1 MLRTLVKK
9 DASHAKHASRMCW
22 YVPPMAKKRVPP
34 ARMLAENLKKLIAEE
49 GWSNRTLAAKSGVSD
64 RFIGMLLKGE
74 SQATVDVAEALAK
87 AFGLTGWQL
96 IMSNLDISAA
106 RKGNLARVIEKYQ
119 ASEGT
124 EREMFDLLAKQ
135 PADND
140 PDVTEPPPRPPSRV
154 EAVKSTVASRATKK
168 RNKDDRDAKK

>member
-1 MLRTLVKK
+1 MLRTQVKK
-9 DASHAKHASRMCW
+9 HPSHAKHGSHVLT
-22 YVPPMAKKRVPP
+22 YVLAMAKKRVPP
-34 ARMLAENLKKLIAEE
+34 ARMLAENLKRLLAEE

-96 IMSNLDISAA
+96 IMANLDISAA

-140 PDVTEPPPRPPSRV
+140 GDVTEPPPHPPNRLD
-154 EAVKSTVASRATKK
+154 AVKATGGSRATKGAG
-168 RNKDDRDAKK
+168 RGKK